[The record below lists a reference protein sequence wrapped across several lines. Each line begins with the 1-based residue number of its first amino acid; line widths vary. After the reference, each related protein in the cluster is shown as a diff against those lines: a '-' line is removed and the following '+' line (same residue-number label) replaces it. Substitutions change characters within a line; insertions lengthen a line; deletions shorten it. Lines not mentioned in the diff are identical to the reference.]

1 MAIFQSC
8 VISRNFLY
16 SIFISPFHSASS
28 EDSAENHDEREVAV
42 ASAASMASNEED
54 GPEEA
59 MNLVVA
65 KSPVVDGEAIDEEEA
80 EALEVTKLLSG
91 GIMETQFGDLMMA
104 TSGRTPTPPMED
116 TGKLLFKKK
125 VVMVSDNLVIF
136 FGK

>member
-1 MAIFQSC
+1 M
-8 VISRNFLY
+8 
-16 SIFISPFHSASS
+16 
-28 EDSAENHDEREVAV
+28 

-116 TGKLLFKKK
+116 TGKLLFKKN
-125 VVMVSDNLVIF
+125 VVIDLNKNLADTCN
-136 FGK
+136 FGKKINFSVKSMSR

>member
-1 MAIFQSC
+1 M
-8 VISRNFLY
+8 
-16 SIFISPFHSASS
+16 
-28 EDSAENHDEREVAV
+28 

-125 VVMVSDNLVIF
+125 VVMVSDSLVIF

>member
-1 MAIFQSC
+1 M
-8 VISRNFLY
+8 
-16 SIFISPFHSASS
+16 
-28 EDSAENHDEREVAV
+28 

-116 TGKLLFKKK
+116 TGKFDQCCK
-125 VVMVSDNLVIF
+125 
-136 FGK
+136 

>member
-1 MAIFQSC
+1 M
-8 VISRNFLY
+8 
-16 SIFISPFHSASS
+16 
-28 EDSAENHDEREVAV
+28 

-91 GIMETQFGDLMMA
+91 GIMETHFGDLM
-104 TSGRTPTPPMED
+104 TH
-116 TGKLLFKKK
+116 GKQDPRSCYQPLL
-125 VVMVSDNLVIF
+125 LAAP
-136 FGK
+136 